1 MEKAK
6 KLICLDK
13 NNVKNL
19 MIFLNSSIIFAQII
33 ENLIQSRGPFI
44 LTCLIFLLV
53 MIIYQGLSFY
63 FKTIRT
69 QLMIYCQYFMITLF
83 SVELQI
89 ETSFLIFQ
97 QLAIFDTVFFNRNE
111 KKKIVQNCLFFGGI
125 VINTYVF
132 IRVGFHNLQFTD
144 LIKALCQS
152 IILKILLYNLRQE
165 NEEQCDSIKENYKL
179 NNQEM
184 EPSVPRS
191 IGLEY
196 ETQDP
201 SKLFKTFDVLPE
213 GIIILEKNTKD
224 DFSIKYSNSAAKYL
238 IDSEDQD
245 QMLSELLDLKSVSPK
260 QKSEEHLY
268 KCSFSMQSQQSVR
281 RNSFKLIPKQ
291 QSYNKSTFK
300 FSQQFIVENQSS
312 SQRQD
317 LLLQQ
322 HQQSNHDFCLQFPPV
337 QIIFPNQQIKTENMN
352 HPNSPSIHYATSH
365 KKSLDDIDS
374 FHFLLIQI
382 WLQLHTLVKEKV
394 LNYQNQP
401 LYYIHES
408 DAFITNIKKFQK
420 KQCLDLKVFSAIH
433 YNKPLLVII
442 LRDVNHKDYIK
453 VLKDYNSQK
462 SKTLSF
468 VSHEFRTP
476 LTCIIQM
483 LEEVLEN
490 KTSINLSEQQL
501 IQSALDN
508 SKYILNLSNDLLDL
522 AQIRA
527 GKFKIRNTLFD
538 LKSLLRDCLNMFEI
552 QAMKKNIQLNYYYDK
567 SLPTEIWSDLNR
579 IRQITVNLI
588 GNALKFTLEGSI
600 TLKAYLDGPNEI
612 CIEVKDTGVG
622 MREEDQPKL
631 FKAFAKI
638 ENKEASQ
645 MNAQGVG
652 LGLLISNSIATQL
665 NSEQRGLGFRSVYQE
680 GTTFCFLVTNNKSN
694 YTDEIENYQDSKKEI
709 DVDLETKLNDVRR
722 QSQNE
727 KKFILQKNFCSCPQI
742 LLVEDNHF
750 NVDSFLLKFNRTFQ
764 SLIKLDY
771 TISGQLA
778 EQKVQQRFLKQQHI
792 CHPYKLIFMD
802 VELPIQNGIV
812 TSKNIKNFYKTMNVP
827 VTIVGCS
834 GYAEEKEKKECL
846 QYMDD
851 YIVKPANKSDLERI
865 INTYFFK

>member
-1 MEKAK
+1 MGRAEKFR
-6 KLICLDK
+6 CLD
-13 NNVKNL
+13 NTNVKNL
-19 MIFLNSSIIFAQII
+19 LIFFNSSIIFAQII
-33 ENLIQSRGPFI
+33 ENLIISRGPFI
-44 LTCLIFLLV
+44 MTCLIFVLV
-53 MIIYQGLSFY
+53 MLIYQALSFY
-63 FKTIRT
+63 FRAMRI
-69 QLMIYCQYFMITLF
+69 QLIIYSQYFMLTLF

-89 ETSFLIFQ
+89 DTYFLIFQ
-97 QLAIFDTVFFNRNE
+97 QLSIFDTVFFNRNE
-111 KKKIVQNCLFFGGI
+111 KNKIVQNILFFGAI

-132 IRVGFHNLQFTD
+132 LRVGFHNLYFTD

-152 IILKILLYNLRQE
+152 FLLKLLLYHFRQE
-165 NEEQCDSIKENYKL
+165 HDVSLKEIQKL
-179 NNQEM
+179 NNQEL
-184 EPSVPRS
+184 EPSDPRV
-191 IGLEY
+191 GNVEC
-196 ETQDP
+196 EPQDA
-201 SKLFKTFDVLPE
+201 SKLFKTFDVVPE
-213 GIIILEKNTKD
+213 GIIILEKNGKE
-224 DFSIKYSNSAAKYL
+224 DFTIKYSNSAAKYL
-238 IDSEDQD
+238 VDADDHD
-245 QMLSELLDLKSVSPK
+245 QMLSELLDLRSVSPK

-268 KCSFSMQSQQSVR
+268 KYSFSIQSQQSVK
-281 RNSFKLIPKQ
+281 RNSFKIIPKQ
-291 QSYNKSTFK
+291 QSHIKSAFK
-300 FSQQFIVENQSS
+300 ISQQLILENQSS
-312 SQRQD
+312 SQKQE
-317 LLLQQ
+317 
-322 HQQSNHDFCLQFPPV
+322 FQFPPV
-337 QIIFPNQQIKTENMN
+337 QIIFPGAQTKTENIN
-352 HPNSPSIHYATSH
+352 HPNSPSIHYATQH
-365 KKSLDDIDS
+365 KKSLDEIDS
-374 FHFLLIQI
+374 FHFLLTQI
-382 WLQLHTLVKEKV
+382 WVQLHTLVKEKI

-408 DAFITNIKKFQK
+408 NPFVTNITKYQK
-420 KQCLDLKVFSAIH
+420 KQCLDLKVYSAIH

-483 LEEVLEN
+483 LEEVIEN
-490 KTSINLSEQQL
+490 RNNLNLSDQQL

-527 GKFKIRNTLFD
+527 GKFKIRNAIFD
-538 LKSLLRDCLNMFEI
+538 LRSLLKECLKMFEI
-552 QAMKKNIQLNYYYDK
+552 QAMKKNIQLNYYYDM

-600 TLKAYLDGPNEI
+600 TLRAYQDGVNEI

-665 NSEQRGLGFRSVYQE
+665 NSEQRGLGFRSAYQE
-680 GTTFCFLVTNNKSN
+680 GTTFCFLVTNNKST
-694 YTDEIENYQDSKKEI
+694 YIDEIENYEDSRKDI
-709 DVDLETKLNDVRR
+709 DFDLETKLNDFRR

-727 KKFILQKNFCSCPQI
+727 KKFILQKNYCACPQI
-742 LLVEDNHF
+742 LLVEDNQF
-750 NVDSFLLKFNRTFQ
+750 NVDSFLLKFHRTFK
-764 SLIKLDY
+764 SLVKIDY
-771 TISGQLA
+771 TITGQLA

-812 TSKNIKNFYKTMNVP
+812 TSKNIKNYYRAMNAT

-851 YIVKPANKSDLERI
+851 YIVKPVPKQELERI
-865 INTYFFK
+865 MTSYFFK

>member
-1 MEKAK
+1 MGKADNFR
-6 KLICLDK
+6 CLD
-13 NNVKNL
+13 NTNVKNL
-19 MIFLNSSIIFAQII
+19 LIFFNSSIIFAQII
-33 ENLIQSRGPFI
+33 ENLIISRGPFI
-44 LTCLIFLLV
+44 MTCLIFVLV
-53 MIIYQGLSFY
+53 MIIYQALSFY
-63 FKTIRT
+63 FKTIRI
-69 QLMIYCQYFMITLF
+69 QLIIYCQYFMLTLF

-89 ETSFLIFQ
+89 DTQFLIFQ

-111 KKKIVQNCLFFGGI
+111 KKKIVQNILFFGAI

-132 IRVGFHNLQFTD
+132 LRVGFHNKYFTD

-152 IILKILLYNLRQE
+152 ILLKLLLYHFRQE
-165 NEEQCDSIKENYKL
+165 HDEICDSLKEIQKL
-179 NNQEM
+179 NNQEL

-191 IGLEY
+191 NNVEY
-196 ETQDP
+196 ETQDS

-213 GIIILEKNTKD
+213 GIIILEKTQKD
-224 DFSIKYSNSAAKYL
+224 DFTIKYSNSAAKYL
-238 IDSEDQD
+238 VDADD
-245 QMLSELLDLKSVSPK
+245 HDYMLSELLDLKSVSPK

-268 KCSFSMQSQQSVR
+268 KYSFSIQSQQSVK
-281 RNSFKLIPKQ
+281 RNSFKIIPKQ
-291 QSYNKSTFK
+291 QPYIKSAFK
-300 FSQQFIVENQSS
+300 LSQQYIIENQSS
-312 SQRQD
+312 SQKQEF
-317 LLLQQ
+317 
-322 HQQSNHDFCLQFPPV
+322 QSNHDFCLQFPPV
-337 QIIFPNQQIKTENMN
+337 QIIFPGTQTKTENMN
-352 HPNSPSIHYATSH
+352 HPNSPSIHYATQH

-374 FHFLLIQI
+374 FHYLLTQI
-382 WLQLHTLVKEKV
+382 WIQLHTLVKEKV

-408 DAFITNIKKFQK
+408 NAFVTNIKKFQK

-483 LEEVLEN
+483 LEEVIEN
-490 KTSINLSEQQL
+490 KNSLNLSEQQL

-508 SKYILNLSNDLLDL
+508 SKYMLNLSNDLLDL

-527 GKFKIRNTLFD
+527 GKFKIRNAIFD
-538 LKSLLRDCLNMFEI
+538 LKSLLKECLNMFEI

-567 SLPTEIWSDLNR
+567 TLPTDIWSDLNR

-600 TLKAYLDGPNEI
+600 TLRAYLDGPNEI

-665 NSEQRGLGFRSVYQE
+665 NSEQRGLGFRSAYQE
-680 GTTFCFLVTNNKSN
+680 GTTFCFLVTNNKST
-694 YTDEIENYQDSKKEI
+694 YTDEIENYEDSKKEL
-709 DVDLETKLNDVRR
+709 DLETKLNDFRR

-742 LLVEDNHF
+742 LLVEDNQF

-792 CHPYKLIFMD
+792 CYPYKLIFMD

-812 TSKNIKNFYKTMNVP
+812 TSKNIKNYYKTMNMP
-827 VTIVGCS
+827 ITIVGCS

-851 YIVKPANKSDLERI
+851 YIVKPVTKSELERI
-865 INTYFFK
+865 MNTYFFK

>member
-1 MEKAK
+1 MESVKQFRSLDSYK
-6 KLICLDK
+6 FKDLLIC
-13 NNVKNL
+13 
-19 MIFLNSSIIFAQII
+19 FNSLIIFAQII
-33 ENLIQSRGPFI
+33 ENLIKSRGPFI
-44 LTCLIFLLV
+44 MISLIFLLV
-53 MIIYQGLSFY
+53 MIIYQVLSYY
-63 FKTIRT
+63 FSSMRT
-69 QLMIYCQYFMITLF
+69 QLIIYCQYFIVTLF

-89 ETSFLIFQ
+89 DTEFLIFQ

-111 KKKIVQNCLFFGGI
+111 KKKIVQYMLFLGAM

-132 IRVGFHNLQFTD
+132 VRVGFHNQEITD
-144 LIKALCQS
+144 LIKALCS
-152 IILKILLYNLRQE
+152 SILLKLLLYHFRQE
-165 NEEQCDSIKENYKL
+165 HEKECNQLKEAQKL

-191 IGLEY
+191 INFEY
-196 ETQDP
+196 EAQD
-201 SKLFKTFDVLPE
+201 SQKLFKTFDVLPE
-213 GIIILEKNTKD
+213 GIIILEKNTKE
-224 DFSIKYSNSAAKYL
+224 DFTIKYSNSAAKYL
-238 IDSEDQD
+238 VDSDDHD
-245 QMLSELLDLKSVSPK
+245 QMLQELFDLKSASQK

-268 KCSFSMQSQQSVR
+268 KYSFSIQSQQSVR
-281 RNSFKLIPKQ
+281 RNSFKIIPKQ
-291 QSYNKSTFK
+291 QSYCKSAFK
-300 FSQQFIVENQSS
+300 MSQQFILENQSS
-312 SQRQD
+312 SQKQEF
-317 LLLQQ
+317 LLQQ
-322 HQQSNHDFCLQFPPV
+322 PQSNHDFCLQFPQV
-337 QIIFPNQQIKTENMN
+337 QIVFPSAQAKNDNLN
-352 HPNSPSIHYATSH
+352 HSNSPSINYATSH
-365 KKSLDDIDS
+365 KKSLEDADS
-374 FHFLLIQI
+374 FHYLLGQI
-382 WLQLHTLVKEKV
+382 WQQLHTLVREKV
-394 LNYQNQP
+394 VNYQNQP

-408 DAFITNIKKFQK
+408 NAFVTNIKKQQK
-420 KQCLDLKVFSAIH
+420 KQCLDLKVFSALH
-433 YNKPLLVII
+433 YNKPMLVII

-483 LEEVLEN
+483 LEEVIEN
-490 KTSINLSEQQL
+490 KASLNLGEQQL

-527 GKFKIRNTLFD
+527 GKFKIRNGLFD

-567 SLPTEIWSDLNR
+567 SLTTDIWSDLNR
-579 IRQITVNLI
+579 IRQITINLI

-600 TLKAYLDGPNEI
+600 TLRAYLDAPNEI

-638 ENKEASQ
+638 ENKETSQ

-680 GTTFCFLVTNNKSN
+680 GTTFCFLVTNNKQT
-694 YTDEIENYQDSKKEI
+694 YTNEIENYEDSKKEI
-709 DVDLETKLNDVRR
+709 DVDLETKLNDFRR
-722 QSQNE
+722 QSMTE

-750 NVDSFLLKFNRTFQ
+750 NVDSFLLRFNRTFQ
-764 SLIKLDY
+764 NLIKIDY

-778 EQKVQQRFLKQQHI
+778 EQKVQQRFSKQLHI

-812 TSKNIKNFYKTMNVP
+812 TSKNIKNFYRTMNVP

-851 YIVKPANKSDLERI
+851 YIVKPATKSELERI
-865 INTYFFK
+865 MNAYFFK

>member
-6 KLICLDK
+6 NVRCLDS

-19 MIFLNSSIIFAQII
+19 LIFFNSLIIFAQVI
-33 ENLIQSRGPFI
+33 ENLIQSRGPFT
-44 LTCLIFLLV
+44 LTCLIFVLV
-53 MIIYQGLSFY
+53 MIIYQTLSFY
-63 FKTIRT
+63 YKTIRT
-69 QLMIYCQYFMITLF
+69 QLIIYCQYFMITLF

-89 ETSFLIFQ
+89 DALFLIFQ
-97 QLAIFDTVFFNRNE
+97 QLAIFDIVVFNRNE
-111 KKKIVQNCLFFGGI
+111 KKKIVQNVLFFGAI

-132 IRVGFHNLQFTD
+132 IRVGFHDLQFTD

-152 IILKILLYNLRQE
+152 ILLKLLLYNFKQE
-165 NEEQCDSIKENYKL
+165 NKEQGDQIKENQKL

-191 IGLEY
+191 INLEY
-196 ETQDP
+196 ESQDS

-213 GIIILEKNTKD
+213 GIIILEKNTKE
-224 DFSIKYSNSAAKYL
+224 DFTIKYSNSAAKYL
-238 IDSEDQD
+238 IDADDQD
-245 QMLSELLDLKSVSPK
+245 QLLSELLDLKSVSPK

-268 KCSFSMQSQQSVR
+268 KYSFSIQSQQSVR
-281 RNSFKLIPKQ
+281 RNSFKVIPKQ
-291 QSYNKSTFK
+291 QPYIKSAFK
-300 FSQQFIVENQSS
+300 FSQQFIVENQSC
-312 SQRQD
+312 SQRQEF
-317 LLLQQ
+317 LQQ
-322 HQQSNHDFCLQFPPV
+322 PQSNHDFCLQFPPV
-337 QIIFPNQQIKTENMN
+337 QIIFPGSQMKTENMN
-352 HPNSPSIHYATSH
+352 NPNSPSIHYATQN

-382 WLQLHTLVKEKV
+382 WIQLHTLVKEKV

-408 DAFITNIKKFQK
+408 DAFLTSIKKFQK

-453 VLKDYNSQK
+453 LLKDYNSQK

-483 LEEVLEN
+483 LE
-490 KTSINLSEQQL
+490 EQQL

-527 GKFKIRNTLFD
+527 GKFKIRNTLFN
-538 LKSLLRDCLNMFEI
+538 LKSILRDCLNMFEI

-600 TLKAYLDGPNEI
+600 TLKAYLDSPNEI

-694 YTDEIENYQDSKKEI
+694 YSDEIENYEDSKKEI
-709 DVDLETKLNDVRR
+709 DVDLETKLNDFRR
-722 QSQNE
+722 QSQTE

-778 EQKVQQRFLKQQHI
+778 EQKVQSRFLRQQHI

-827 VTIVGCS
+827 ITIVGCS
-834 GYAEEKEKKECL
+834 GYAEEKEKRECL

-851 YIVKPANKSDLERI
+851 YIVKPATKSDLERI